1 MSRRML
7 CESSTTRILAL
18 IRPPRGAY
26 RSRISAQSWSASAW
40 REPSGEG
47 TGAPSL
53 ADRPAAS
60 SCSSVG
66 RSSRARTSVSRSR
79 TSSTALMALAKC
91 WDVRSWNAIADMM
104 DITRLPTCWL
114 QSVTSAQA
122 FRAAGSPLFRNGSS
136 RASAFPSRSRSLP
149 SPSASSS
156 TLLAAISV
164 AWMSP
169 VRVKVIEGSVC
180 FEMGMRLATAAWS
193 RLRIARWH
201 CPRLT
206 SRSVALT
213 ESEFRPGSPLV
224 VDRSSLVMSG
234 PLSSGFIALE
244 LLSQSGAVLPGT
256 GGSSRSGLRGTVQ
269 DLLDLRRQDIG
280 LERLHDVPVDVGLD
294 GLDDVLFLIG
304 RGDHEDRQ
312 LRMLRARADR
322 LDQF

>member
-1 MSRRML
+1 
-7 CESSTTRILAL
+7 
-18 IRPPRGAY
+18 
-26 RSRISAQSWSASAW
+26 
-40 REPSGEG
+40 
-47 TGAPSL
+47 
-53 ADRPAAS
+53 
-60 SCSSVG
+60 
-66 RSSRARTSVSRSR
+66 
-79 TSSTALMALAKC
+79 
-91 WDVRSWNAIADMM
+91 
-104 DITRLPTCWL
+104 
-114 QSVTSAQA
+114 
-122 FRAAGSPLFRNGSS
+122 
-136 RASAFPSRSRSLP
+136 P

-169 VRVKVIEGSVC
+169 VSVKVIEGSVC

-322 LDQF
+322 LDQLEAIHHRHGPVRDHEFDRVGGDLRQRRLSVVGLDHRLVADRLEVVPDDPAHGGRVVDDQDSHVHSSSVAARQESSFRAKLDHGRRHSGKLRKSRTSGPRNPEEALLANCQFALLTNCRSTKMRHWGSLSGAVLARVPSPGGV